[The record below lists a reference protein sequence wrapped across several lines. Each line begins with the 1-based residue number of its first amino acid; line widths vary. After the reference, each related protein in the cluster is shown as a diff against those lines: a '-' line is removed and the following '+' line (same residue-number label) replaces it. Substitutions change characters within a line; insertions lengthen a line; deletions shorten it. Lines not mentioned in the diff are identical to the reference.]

1 MDGSKASLLF
11 RNGSSVVGQALAH
24 VRLLQK
30 RGFELG
36 LGCAAGDALCAADG
50 VARVARERLRASCG
64 DGGHPV
70 DLLQVG
76 ANVGESR
83 VSAGHAGDPVFAWL
97 RRAAPYWARAVLVE
111 PIQANF
117 EALVANYRGVEARV
131 SYVHGAVVETPGPAT
146 FYDLRR
152 CSEAENDDDMERHD
166 RCLDDYDA
174 SSLFASTNRTFVG
187 WHVGFLRNGAA
198 PIVRRTVP
206 GFDWATLLTTHGGD
220 AVGLLLL
227 DVESM
232 DCDLLLRFPFD
243 DVRPDVVVFEQNYCA
258 SEQREKRAAVDA
270 ALVALGYE
278 EAPGFLGD
286 ARNDACYVRTGP
298 LAVARPF
305 ATRSSAA
312 A

>member
-1 MDGSKASLLF
+1 MLDGSKASLLF

-24 VRLLQK
+24 VRLFQK
-30 RGFELG
+30 RGFALG

-50 VARVARERLRASCG
+50 LARVARERLRASCG

-146 FYDLRR
+146 FYDLWR
-152 CSEAENDDDMERHD
+152 CGEAENDDDREASD
-166 RCLDDYDA
+166 KCLEDYDA
-174 SSLFASTNRTFVG
+174 SSLFA
-187 WHVGFLRNGAA
+187 
-198 PIVRRTVP
+198 RR
-206 GFDWATLLTTHGGD
+206 
-220 AVGLLLL
+220 
-227 DVESM
+227 S
-232 DCDLLLRFPFD
+232 
-243 DVRPDVVVFEQNYCA
+243 
-258 SEQREKRAAVDA
+258 
-270 ALVALGYE
+270 
-278 EAPGFLGD
+278 
-286 ARNDACYVRTGP
+286 
-298 LAVARPF
+298 
-305 ATRSSAA
+305 
-312 A
+312 